1 MDKRT
6 ALILIVALSCPGR
19 SVAQSVRNDDDTGV
33 PPFKV
38 LKEAGDGSARLCSV
52 GEWPPA
58 ARALAVGRFAD
69 HEAAGSESNRQAG
82 ERGHTFTMGTRRL
95 SAGR

>member
-19 SVAQSVRNDDDTGV
+19 SVAQSVRNYDDTGA

-38 LKEAGDGSARLCSV
+38 LKEGGGWFGEITSAALLIAKSCS
-52 GEWPPA
+52 
-58 ARALAVGRFAD
+58 
-69 HEAAGSESNRQAG
+69 
-82 ERGHTFTMGTRRL
+82 RR
-95 SAGR
+95 SRSPKQYCVIMFGAEDTSTA